1 MSTAEFFYDFS
12 SPFSYLA
19 ATQIERVCRGHEL
32 VWRPFLLGAL
42 FKAIGTPVV
51 PIQSFAPAKS
61 ALLLKDQFRW
71 AEHWGVELNQPS
83 RFPQRTVLALRV
95 ALQVPKDQ
103 LPALSLALFRT
114 MWVEDGNLEDPASIA
129 AVLERH
135 GIAAAPL
142 IAGAETQEV
151 KDRLRQNTDEAVA
164 RGACGAPTR
173 IVTNAGAKDLVF
185 WGQDRLHFVERA
197 LAGWVPRNER

>member
-1 MSTAEFFYDFS
+1 MATCEFFYDFS

-32 VWRPFLLGAL
+32 IWRPFLLGAL

-61 ALLLKDQFRW
+61 ALLLADQFRW
-71 AEHWGVELNQPS
+71 AEHWGVELEQPS
-83 RFPQRTVLALRV
+83 RFPQRSVLALRV
-95 ALQVPKDQ
+95 ALQVPKDR
-103 LPALSLALFRT
+103 LPEVSLALFRT

-129 AVLERH
+129 AVLTRL
-135 GIAAAPL
+135 GLDADRL
-142 IAGAETQEV
+142 IAGAETPEI
-151 KDRLRQNTDEAVA
+151 KDRLRQNTDQAVA
-164 RGACGAPTR
+164 RGVCGAPTC
-173 IVTNAGAKDLVF
+173 IVTHAGSKDLVF

-197 LAGWVPRNER
+197 LAGWVPRKER